1 MMEDKIDLNR
11 LCVHTQTTKP
21 WDLHTCI
28 KEYHKAGIPHLSI
41 WRHLLENQDLKLVKK
56 ALEDH
61 QLKVTSLV
69 RGGFFPSVSK
79 SVRKEAIQ
87 ENKKAI
93 DEAKAI
99 GAPLIVL
106 VCGADPKQS
115 LETSRS
121 QIQEGIQNLL
131 PYAKEANVR
140 LAIEPL
146 HPMYA
151 GDKSAIVT
159 LEQANDMA
167 ELIDDPFIGIAIDVY
182 HLWWD
187 NQLQKQIERCGK
199 HNNIFAFHVCDW
211 LSPTT
216 DMLTDRGLMGEG
228 SIPVREIRKWTEKA
242 GFQGPIEV
250 EIFSERLW
258 GINQQDYLKQIKQ
271 AYIEH
276 T

>member
-1 MMEDKIDLNR
+1 M
-11 LCVHTQTTKP
+11 
-21 WDLHTCI
+21 
-28 KEYHKAGIPHLSI
+28 
-41 WRHLLENQDLKLVKK
+41 
-56 ALEDH
+56 
-61 QLKVTSLV
+61 
-69 RGGFFPSVSK
+69 SK
-79 SVRKEAIQ
+79 SARKEAIQ

-99 GAPLIVL
+99 GAPLVVL

-167 ELIDDPFIGIAIDVY
+167 ELIDDPFIGI
-182 HLWWD
+182 
-187 NQLQKQIERCGK
+187 E
-199 HNNIFAFHVCDW
+199 
-211 LSPTT
+211 
-216 DMLTDRGLMGEG
+216 
-228 SIPVREIRKWTEKA
+228 
-242 GFQGPIEV
+242 
-250 EIFSERLW
+250 
-258 GINQQDYLKQIKQ
+258 
-271 AYIEH
+271 
-276 T
+276 